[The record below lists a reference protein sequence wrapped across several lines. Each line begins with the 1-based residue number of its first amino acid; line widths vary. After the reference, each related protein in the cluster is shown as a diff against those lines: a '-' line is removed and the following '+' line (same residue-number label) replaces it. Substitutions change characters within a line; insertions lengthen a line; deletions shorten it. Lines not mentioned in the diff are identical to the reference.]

1 MTTPMPTTTTTT
13 TTSSS
18 VAQRL
23 WQQAQARA
31 LQSLYHPFV
40 ASLAAGSLARADFQA
55 FLLQDAYYLQGF
67 AKAFAL
73 AVAKAT
79 EPAHMLALIRLMNG
93 IETEL
98 STHSA
103 FLEVRSHERKLPG
116 VAPT

>member
-1 MTTPMPTTTTTT
+1 MTTTAM
-13 TTSSS
+13 SSM
-18 VAQRL
+18 AERL

-40 ASLAAGSLARADFQA
+40 SSLAAGSLARADFKA
-55 FLLQDAYYLQGF
+55 FLLQDAYFLHGF

-79 EPAHMLALIRLMNG
+79 EPTHARALLRLMAG

-103 FLEVRSHERKLPG
+103 FLEVL
-116 VAPT
+116 